1 MRVGARQHRG
11 SHAANAIAVDPPG
24 GRRYSSAL
32 TVDRSVEWLHITFH
46 MYRKVFPRA
55 AALAVKNWP
64 VLGTVF
70 AYLVILSVAAT
81 VARVMGFAGGF
92 VVSLVWAACAGSFL
106 YLVEMMVR
114 TSRVS
119 LDDVRR
125 SFGAYLW
132 DVVGVSFVF
141 WVFFTLVTP
150 AILQLP
156 NGGLILLCINIAI
169 FVLCNAVPELIY
181 LGHHSALALLAESY
195 GFVAA
200 NWLEWFPANMVAAA
214 VFYAVSSLPGSGPV
228 GIVRYGLTA
237 LLVYFTM
244 VMRGLLFLELYGSTH
259 RSRRFK
265 YRAQF

>member
-1 MRVGARQHRG
+1 M
-11 SHAANAIAVDPPG
+11 
-24 GRRYSSAL
+24 
-32 TVDRSVEWLHITFH
+32 EWLQITFQ

-64 VLGTVF
+64 VLGTLF
-70 AYLVILSVAAT
+70 GYLVILSVAAT
-81 VARVMGFAGGF
+81 LARFMGFAGGL

-106 YLVEMMVR
+106 YLVEMIVR

-156 NGGLILLCINIAI
+156 NGGLILLCIDIAI

-181 LGHHSALALLAESY
+181 LGHHSALALLTESY
-195 GFVAA
+195 GFIAA
-200 NWLEWFPANMVAAA
+200 NWLEWFPANVVAAGIL
-214 VFYAVSSLPGSGPV
+214 YAVSSLPSDGLI
-228 GIVRYGLTA
+228 GIVQHALTA
-237 LLVYFTM
+237 LLVYFAM
-244 VMRGLLFLELYGSTH
+244 VMRGLLFLELYGTTH